1 MIVEAGNI
9 IEIIIKN
16 INEIV
21 ILFIVAIELQYI

>member
-1 MIVEAGNI
+1 MITEDGKI

-21 ILFIVAIELQYI
+21 IRFIIANELQYI